1 MPADKS
7 RFLGFF
13 IGTTIVVAGGI
24 GAYVFIKGFL
34 GGGDSNSP
42 LSSAKVVPA
51 QALLATYIN
60 TDPRSWSQLQHF
72 GTPKAQQILA
82 KGLQDIDQDMN
93 KELFNGANISYEK
106 DIRPWV
112 GGIMIALLP
121 PNPTKAV
128 QSTTPK
134 TQPDLGILMVVGIK
148 DKLSALN
155 FANKLKSQKSLQ
167 TQESDYKGEKI
178 IETQEKGK
186 STYTSVLDNTYVLL
200 APDKQAI
207 ENAISTYKGDPSFAS
222 KENATNLLSKSI
234 DTKSSVA
241 QIYVPDYAGMIQ
253 QLASYNLQS
262 NQIPPQTLQQ
272 LKQIKSLVAS
282 VGIDDQ
288 GVRFKATINT
298 DPQTNKFQYELTPG
312 KILSQF
318 PAETF
323 ALINGQG
330 IKHSW
335 QSLVEQSKDYPEFQ
349 QAVTQIRGQL
359 NTINLDL
366 DKDIIGWMDGEFA
379 MGAVESNQGLL
390 AKVGF
395 GGALVLGTSDRP
407 TAEATLTKLDGIA
420 KQQSLIVSTR
430 NIDGKNVTEWQIPQ
444 QGTLIAHGWLDQNT
458 LFLAIGGPVAEALT
472 QHKGQSID
480 NTENFKAVTGSLPKP
495 NGGYFYINMEKANVL
510 MNRFPALSQSRTPE
524 TSALLESIRGLG
536 VAVNSP
542 DKSTNQMEML
552 LALKPSK

>member
-1 MPADKS
+1 MAI
-7 RFLGFF
+7 F
-13 IGTTIVVAGGI
+13 GG
-24 GAYVFIKGFL
+24 
-34 GGGDSNSP
+34 
-42 LSSAKVVPA
+42 
-51 QALLATYIN
+51 
-60 TDPRSWSQLQHF
+60 
-72 GTPKAQQILA
+72 
-82 KGLQDIDQDMN
+82 
-93 KELFNGANISYEK
+93 
-106 DIRPWV
+106 
-112 GGIMIALLP
+112 
-121 PNPTKAV
+121 AV
-128 QSTTPK
+128 Q
-134 TQPDLGILMVVGIK
+134 
-148 DKLSALN
+148 
-155 FANKLKSQKSLQ
+155 
-167 TQESDYKGEKI
+167 
-178 IETQEKGK
+178 
-186 STYTSVLDNTYVLL
+186 
-200 APDKQAI
+200 
-207 ENAISTYKGDPSFAS
+207 
-222 KENATNLLSKSI
+222 
-234 DTKSSVA
+234 
-241 QIYVPDYAGMIQ
+241 
-253 QLASYNLQS
+253 
-262 NQIPPQTLQQ
+262 
-272 LKQIKSLVAS
+272 
-282 VGIDDQ
+282 
-288 GVRFKATINT
+288 
-298 DPQTNKFQYELTPG
+298 
-312 KILSQF
+312 
-318 PAETF
+318 
-323 ALINGQG
+323 
-330 IKHSW
+330 
-335 QSLVEQSKDYPEFQ
+335 DYPEFQ